1 MIKPTVILADDH
13 TLVVEGFRRLLDDHC
28 TLLTTVEDGKA
39 LLEAVEAHRPD
50 IVILDISMPVMNG
63 IDAGRTLSAR
73 YPDLKLIYVTMHADP
88 AYIKAAF
95 QAGASAYILKRSLGE
110 ELTQALRTVLKGHT
124 YVTPL
129 IARNVIDGMLKQH
142 TETGIPQIDL
152 TARQQEVLQYIVDG
166 LSAKDI
172 AGKLNI
178 SHRTVEFH
186 KAQLMQ
192 QLNLHSTVE
201 LIKFALAHGLVTLH

>member
-1 MIKPTVILADDH
+1 MKKPTVILADDH
-13 TLVVEGFRRLLDDHC
+13 TLVLEGFRRLLEAQC
-28 TLLTTVEDGKA
+28 ELLATVGDGQA
-39 LLEAVEAHRPD
+39 LLKAVAQQHPD

-63 IDAGRTLSAR
+63 IEAAR
-73 YPDLKLIYVTMHADP
+73 ALKSQFPSVKLLFVTMQADP
-88 AYIKAAF
+88 AYIRAAF
-95 QAGASAYILKRSLGE
+95 QAGASGYILKQSLGD
-110 ELTQALRTVLKGHT
+110 ELTQALHAVLRGHT

-129 IARNVIDGMLKQH
+129 IAKEVVDGMLNGDSRPLA
-142 TETGIPQIDL
+142 EL
-152 TARQQEVLQYIVDG
+152 TARQQEVLQLIVDG

-201 LIKFALAHGLVTLH
+201 LIKFAMTNGLVRLP

>member
-1 MIKPTVILADDH
+1 MKKPTVILADDH
-13 TLVVEGFRRLLDDHC
+13 TLVLEGFRRLLEAQC
-28 TLLTTVEDGKA
+28 ELLATVGDGQA
-39 LLEAVEAHRPD
+39 LLKAVAQQHPD

-63 IDAGRTLSAR
+63 IEAAR
-73 YPDLKLIYVTMHADP
+73 ALKSQFPSVKLLFVTMHADP
-88 AYIKAAF
+88 AYIRAAF
-95 QAGASAYILKRSLGE
+95 QAGASGYILKQSLGD
-110 ELTQALRTVLKGHT
+110 ELTQALHAVLRGHT

-129 IARNVIDGMLKQH
+129 IAKEVVDGMLNGDSRPLA
-142 TETGIPQIDL
+142 EL
-152 TARQQEVLQYIVDG
+152 TARQQEVLQLIVDG

-201 LIKFALAHGLVTLH
+201 LIKFAMTNGLVRLP

>member
-1 MIKPTVILADDH
+1 MKKPTIILADDH
-13 TLVVEGFRRLLDDHC
+13 TLVLEGFGRLLETHC
-28 TLLTTVEDGKA
+28 ELLAAVGDGQA
-39 LLEAVEAHRPD
+39 LLKAVAEHRPD

-63 IDAGRTLSAR
+63 IEAAR
-73 YPDLKLIYVTMHADP
+73 ALHAQFPSTKLVFVTMHADP
-88 AYIKAAF
+88 AYIRAAF
-95 QAGASAYILKRSLGE
+95 QAGASGYILKQSLGE
-110 ELTQALRTVLKGHT
+110 ELTQALRTVLRGQT

-129 IARNVIDGMLKQH
+129 IAKDVVDGMLSTDHQPLP
-142 TETGIPQIDL
+142 EL
-152 TARQQEVLQYIVDG
+152 TARQQEVLQLIVDG

-201 LIKFALAHGLVTLH
+201 LIKFALTNGLANLH

>member
-1 MIKPTVILADDH
+1 MKKPTVILADDH
-13 TLVVEGFRRLLDDHC
+13 TLVLEGFRRLLEAQC
-28 TLLTTVEDGKA
+28 ELLATVGDGQA
-39 LLEAVEAHRPD
+39 LLKAVARQHPD

-63 IDAGRTLSAR
+63 IEAAR
-73 YPDLKLIYVTMHADP
+73 ALKSQFPSVKLLFVTMHADP
-88 AYIKAAF
+88 AYIRAAF
-95 QAGASAYILKRSLGE
+95 QAGASGYILKQSLGD
-110 ELTQALRTVLKGHT
+110 ELTQALHAVLRGHT

-129 IARNVIDGMLKQH
+129 IAKEVVDGMLNGDSRPLA
-142 TETGIPQIDL
+142 EL
-152 TARQQEVLQYIVDG
+152 TARQQEVLQLIVDG
-166 LSAKDI
+166 FSAKDI

-201 LIKFALAHGLVTLH
+201 LIKFAMTNGLVRLP

>member
-1 MIKPTVILADDH
+1 MKKPTVILADDH
-13 TLVVEGFRRLLDDHC
+13 TLVLEGFRRLLEAQC
-28 TLLTTVEDGKA
+28 ELLSTVGDGQA
-39 LLEAVEAHRPD
+39 LLKAVAQQHPD

-63 IDAGRTLSAR
+63 IEAAR
-73 YPDLKLIYVTMHADP
+73 ALKSQFPSVKLLFVTMHADP
-88 AYIKAAF
+88 AYIRAAF
-95 QAGASAYILKRSLGE
+95 QAGASGYILKQSLGD
-110 ELTQALRTVLKGHT
+110 ELTQALHAVLRGHT

-129 IARNVIDGMLKQH
+129 IAKEVVDGMLNGNSQPLA
-142 TETGIPQIDL
+142 EL
-152 TARQQEVLQYIVDG
+152 TARQQEVLQLIVDG

-201 LIKFALAHGLVTLH
+201 LIKFAMTNGLVRLP

>member
-1 MIKPTVILADDH
+1 MKKPTVILADDH
-13 TLVVEGFRRLLDDHC
+13 TLVLEGFRRLLETHC
-28 TLLTTVEDGKA
+28 ELLATVGDGHA
-39 LLEAVEAHRPD
+39 LLRAVTQHRPN

-63 IDAGRTLSAR
+63 IEAAR
-73 YPDLKLIYVTMHADP
+73 ALQAQFPSTKLLFVTMHADP
-88 AYIKAAF
+88 AYIRAAF
-95 QAGASAYILKRSLGE
+95 QAGASGYILKQSLGD
-110 ELTQALRTVLKGHT
+110 ELTQALQTVLRGHT

-129 IARNVIDGMLKQH
+129 IAKDVVDGMLNNDKRPLA
-142 TETGIPQIDL
+142 EL
-152 TARQQEVLQYIVDG
+152 TARQQEVLQLIVDG

-201 LIKFALAHGLVTLH
+201 LIKFALANGLASLH

>member
-1 MIKPTVILADDH
+1 MKKPTVILADDH
-13 TLVVEGFRRLLDDHC
+13 TLVLEGFRRLLEAQC
-28 TLLTTVEDGKA
+28 ELLATVGDGQA
-39 LLEAVEAHRPD
+39 LLKAVAQQHPD

-63 IDAGRTLSAR
+63 IEAAR
-73 YPDLKLIYVTMHADP
+73 ALKSQFPSVKLLFVTMHADP
-88 AYIKAAF
+88 AYIRAAF
-95 QAGASAYILKRSLGE
+95 QAGASGYILKQSLGD
-110 ELTQALRTVLKGHT
+110 ELTQALHAVLRGHT

-129 IARNVIDGMLKQH
+129 IAKEVVDGMLNGDSRPLA
-142 TETGIPQIDL
+142 EL
-152 TARQQEVLQYIVDG
+152 TARQQEVLQLIVDG

-201 LIKFALAHGLVTLH
+201 IQLLHQQIGRAHV

>member
-1 MIKPTVILADDH
+1 MKKPTVILADDH
-13 TLVVEGFRRLLDDHC
+13 TLVLEGFRRLLEAQC
-28 TLLTTVEDGKA
+28 ELLATVGDGQA
-39 LLEAVEAHRPD
+39 LLKAVAQQHPD

-63 IDAGRTLSAR
+63 IEAAR
-73 YPDLKLIYVTMHADP
+73 ALKSQCPSVKLLFVTMHADP
-88 AYIKAAF
+88 AYIRAAF
-95 QAGASAYILKRSLGE
+95 QAGASGYILKQSLGD
-110 ELTQALRTVLKGHT
+110 ELTQALHAVLRGHT

-129 IARNVIDGMLKQH
+129 IAKEVVDGMLNGDSRPLA
-142 TETGIPQIDL
+142 EL
-152 TARQQEVLQYIVDG
+152 TARQQEVLQLIVDG

-201 LIKFALAHGLVTLH
+201 LIKFAMTNGLVRLP

>member
-1 MIKPTVILADDH
+1 MKKPTVILADDH
-13 TLVVEGFRRLLDDHC
+13 TLVLEGFRRLLETQC
-28 TLLTTVEDGKA
+28 ELLATVANGQA
-39 LLEAVEAHRPD
+39 LLQAVAHHRPD

-63 IDAGRTLSAR
+63 IEAAR
-73 YPDLKLIYVTMHADP
+73 ALKSKFPTIKLLFVTMHADP
-88 AYIKAAF
+88 AYIRAAF
-95 QAGASAYILKRSLGE
+95 QAGASGYILKQSLGD
-110 ELTQALRTVLKGHT
+110 ELTQALHTVLRGHT

-129 IARNVIDGMLKQH
+129 VAKDVIDEMLGSDKQPLV
-142 TETGIPQIDL
+142 EL
-152 TARQQEVLQYIVDG
+152 TARQQEVLRLIVEG

-201 LIKFALAHGLVTLH
+201 LIKFALANGLLSLR

>member
-1 MIKPTVILADDH
+1 MKKPTVILADDH
-13 TLVVEGFRRLLDDHC
+13 TLVLEGFRRLLETHC
-28 TLLTTVEDGKA
+28 ELLATVGDGQG
-39 LLEAVEAHRPD
+39 LLQAVAQHRPD

-63 IDAGRTLSAR
+63 IEAARTLKAKF
-73 YPDLKLIYVTMHADP
+73 PLMKLVFVTMHADP
-88 AYIKAAF
+88 AYLRAAI
-95 QAGASAYILKRSLGE
+95 QAGASGYILKQSLSE
-110 ELTQALRTVLKGHT
+110 ELTQALHTVLRGQT

-129 IARNVIDGMLKQH
+129 IAKDVVDAVLGSDKQPLI
-142 TETGIPQIDL
+142 EL
-152 TARQQEVLQYIVDG
+152 TARQQEVLQLIVDG

-172 AGKLNI
+172 AAKLSI

-201 LIKFALAHGLVTLH
+201 LIKFALTNGLVRLS